1 MTSDRWAA
9 VRREQRLLNPH
20 LLLRDL
26 VARPSLATTFPSTTL
41 NGRRHRLLVIND
53 PVSPIRLYVDARTGR
68 VDRLSTADHQDLRRD
83 VRLVVDFSD
92 WRLVRG
98 GTGRDRVRVRFPRT
112 VSIRLDGKVIHTE
125 TRSSIAVNRP
135 ASAARFRFPAGIA
148 PRYSAT
154 LAARGAATTEFLMS
168 FAQDGFPKDGSAD
181 QIVARPVAPG
191 STLIQGIPNN
201 SMIVEQS
208 GGVVVVVEGALSD
221 VRAEALI
228 RYIQKTY
235 PGKPIRYVTASHH
248 HADHAGGMRP
258 FVALGATAVIGADAV
273 PLFRRVFS
281 NRTRSCSP
289 TAWTAPRARRRSTPS
304 APVAC

>member
-1 MTSDRWAA
+1 VSEVIKGRLGYITGVDANNARPATTAMTSDRWAA

-148 PRYSAT
+148 
-154 LAARGAATTEFLMS
+154 G
-168 FAQDGFPKDGSAD
+168 
-181 QIVARPVAPG
+181 
-191 STLIQGIPNN
+191 
-201 SMIVEQS
+201 
-208 GGVVVVVEGALSD
+208 
-221 VRAEALI
+221 
-228 RYIQKTY
+228 
-235 PGKPIRYVTASHH
+235 
-248 HADHAGGMRP
+248 
-258 FVALGATAVIGADAV
+258 
-273 PLFRRVFS
+273 RR
-281 NRTRSCSP
+281 SP
-289 TAWTAPRARRRSTPS
+289 PAARRRPS
-304 APVAC
+304 SSCPSRRTASRRTAPPTRSSRAPSRRGAR